1 MGEVDFA
8 MVRVHPWG
16 KGSVLDCFILT
27 RIRDGDCISGWKVTS
42 WEVRWNSGLK
52 GPLQVNS
59 LPHKKAM
66 NARVKAAQSLIWCR
80 FVLSAGRR

>member
-8 MVRVHPWG
+8 MVRVHPWQ

-27 RIRDGDCISGWKVTS
+27 HIREGHCISGWKVIS
-42 WEVRWNSGLK
+42 CEVRWTSGLK

-59 LPHKKAM
+59 LACKKAK
-66 NARVKAAQSLIWCR
+66 NARVKAAQSIIWSKL
-80 FVLSAGRR
+80 VLSAGRR